1 MVGAAAVWPAFGKLF
16 FRAYMEALLD
26 WPYAILVA
34 ALLMIHWKIYKEP
47 VQAGLLSFF
56 VLLLSLLAGLL
67 GSLLLVLAGIRAEA
81 LPAANMLVLTVALG
95 LMRPRFICLAYSG
108 SLLCFSSLLFGW
120 PALEVPQVMGLVAIL
135 HLVESALVA
144 LSGSR
149 GGRPVLTPGAA
160 AAGARRAVVGAKRI
174 GFGLGRAGA
183 GTGTGSRS
191 GPGSGSRSGTGSA
204 SRSGMG
210 SGPCSGTG
218 SASRS
223 GTGSGPCSGTNLA
236 RVPDPGAA
244 WRKHYDLFRL
254 WPLPMVAITAA
265 FIPQGQMPPGL
276 TEMPDWWPLLDS
288 GAKALSLQAQAQGR
302 SLIFALSPF
311 VAMLGYSQRFTSERV
326 YFGKGR
332 RTQGKAKSP
341 DKEACTPAAKGGI
354 QAMERDTGRGA
365 AAAEVAAVGA
375 AARLRTKREA
385 GTEAAVNK
393 GLRHSSFKLL
403 AYSLILFSFSWLAA
417 RQPAAAPGQ
426 SLRYWL
432 QYLPPLWGFLGHE
445 WIAGSFGSKN

>member
-1 MVGAAAVWPAFGKLF
+1 MGGAAAVWPAFGKLF
-16 FRAYMEALLD
+16 FQAYTEALLD
-26 WPYAILVA
+26 WPYAILIA
-34 ALLMIHWKIYKEP
+34 ALLLIHWKIYKEP

-56 VLLLSLLAGLL
+56 VLLLSLPAGLL

-81 LPAANMLVLTVALG
+81 LPAGYMLALTMVLALAQ
-95 LMRPRFICLAYSG
+95 PRFICLAYSG

-160 AAGARRAVVGAKRI
+160 GAGARRAVVGAKRI

-204 SRSGMG
+204 SRSGM
-210 SGPCSGTG
+210 
-218 SASRS
+218 
-223 GTGSGPCSGTNLA
+223 GSGPCSGTNLA

-302 SLIFALSPF
+302 SLIFALSTF

-332 RTQGKAKSP
+332 RAQGKAKSP

-375 AARLRTKREA
+375 AARSRAKREA

-432 QYLPPLWGFLGHE
+432 QYLPPLWGLLGHE

>member
-16 FRAYMEALLD
+16 FQAYMEALLD

-34 ALLMIHWKIYKEP
+34 ALLMIYWKIYKEP

-56 VLLLSLLAGLL
+56 VLLLSLPAGLL

-81 LPAANMLVLTVALG
+81 LPAANMLVLTIVLG
-95 LMRPRFICLAYSG
+95 LVRPRFICLAYSG

-160 AAGARRAVVGAKRI
+160 
-174 GFGLGRAGA
+174 GA
-183 GTGTGSRS
+183 G
-191 GPGSGSRSGTGSA
+191 
-204 SRSGMG
+204 
-210 SGPCSGTG
+210 
-218 SASRS
+218 
-223 GTGSGPCSGTNLA
+223 
-236 RVPDPGAA
+236 A

-332 RTQGKAKSP
+332 RAQDKAKSP
-341 DKEACTPAAKGGI
+341 DKGACTPAAKGGI
-354 QAMERDTGRGA
+354 QAMARDMGRGKGKGAGKGSGRRA
-365 AAAEVAAVGA
+365 AAQSRA
-375 AARLRTKREA
+375 KREA

-432 QYLPPLWGFLGHE
+432 QYLPPLWGLLGHE
-445 WIAGSFGSKN
+445 WIAGSFGSKQ

>member
-16 FRAYMEALLD
+16 FQAYMEALLD

-56 VLLLSLLAGLL
+56 VLLLSLPAGLL

-81 LPAANMLVLTVALG
+81 LPAANMLALTIVLG
-95 LMRPRFICLAYSG
+95 LVRPRFICLAYSG

-160 AAGARRAVVGAKRI
+160 AGARRAAVGPKRM
-174 GFGLGRAGA
+174 GFGAVRAGSAA
-183 GTGTGSRS
+183 GSAS
-191 GPGSGSRSGTGSA
+191 HSGTGSA
-204 SRSGMG
+204 SR
-210 SGPCSGTG
+210 SGTG

-332 RTQGKAKSP
+332 RTQGKAKLSNR
-341 DKEACTPAAKGGI
+341 AYTAVARAG
-354 QAMERDTGRGA
+354 RVTGT
-365 AAAEVAAVGA
+365 VTTVH
-375 AARLRTKREA
+375 
-385 GTEAAVNK
+385 K
-393 GLRHSSFKLL
+393 GLRHSSLKLL
-403 AYSLILFSFSWLAA
+403 AYSLTLFGLSWLAA
-417 RQPAAAPGQ
+417 RQPAAAALGQ
-426 SLRYWL
+426 GSQYWLNHWL

-445 WIAGSFGSKN
+445 WIAGSFGNKD

>member
-16 FRAYMEALLD
+16 FQAYMEALLD

-56 VLLLSLLAGLL
+56 VLLLSLPAGLL

-81 LPAANMLVLTVALG
+81 LPAANMLVLTIVLG
-95 LMRPRFICLAYSG
+95 LVRPRFICLAYSG

-160 AAGARRAVVGAKRI
+160 
-174 GFGLGRAGA
+174 GA
-183 GTGTGSRS
+183 G
-191 GPGSGSRSGTGSA
+191 
-204 SRSGMG
+204 
-210 SGPCSGTG
+210 
-218 SASRS
+218 
-223 GTGSGPCSGTNLA
+223 
-236 RVPDPGAA
+236 A

-332 RTQGKAKSP
+332 RTQDKAKSS
-341 DKEACTPAAKGGI
+341 DKGACTPAAKGGI
-354 QAMERDTGRGA
+354 QAMARGTGRGTGKGAGKGSGRRA
-365 AAAEVAAVGA
+365 AAQSRA
-375 AARLRTKREA
+375 KREA

-432 QYLPPLWGFLGHE
+432 QYLPPLWGLLGHE
-445 WIAGSFGSKN
+445 WIAGSFGSKQ